1 MRTLCASRERQ
12 EICSFS
18 DLYGLERKNVQA
30 ISIIR
35 MRNVILQKRNLYQKN
50 PTNPQLINY
59 LGRQRWKGKEW
70 KVGYIREHW
79 IHGCQSQMLSRKSGV
94 YLRLLFRGRHPNWG
108 EVSRKSTAFASKV
121 HSHCGV
127 WERAFPLYHSTSC
140 WVTTPVLSSSPMAL
154 SSYRRTS
161 FRMYVVCCPSR
172 GGGLA
177 SDILNL
183 LYLTAGPVKRGGT
196 QETCYWLTL
205 GD

>member
-18 DLYGLERKNVQA
+18 DLYELERKNIQA

-35 MRNVILQKRNLYQKN
+35 IRNVILQKRNLYQKN

-59 LGRQRWKGKEW
+59 LGQQRRKGKEW

-121 HSHCGV
+121 HSHCGFR
-127 WERAFPLYHSTSC
+127 ELFPFITRLHVGSPLQC
-140 WVTTPVLSSSPMAL
+140 WAAHRWPCH
-154 SSYRRTS
+154 RI
-161 FRMYVVCCPSR
+161 
-172 GGGLA
+172 GGLPSGCMLCA
-177 SDILNL
+177 ARAGEAAWP
-183 LYLTAGPVKRGGT
+183 LTSWTYCISQLGLSKEVEHRKPVT
-196 QETCYWLTL
+196 
-205 GD
+205 D